1 MNTAI
6 LEQLV
11 QLRSKVADLLG
22 YSSHANYV
30 LEINMAKNA
39 SHVSDFLGMTA
50 FDPHP
55 PPPYFTCTRLQMLC
69 YLSGRPVLN
78 FGG

>member
-6 LEQLV
+6 LEELI
-11 QLRSKVADLLG
+11 QLRSKVAHLLG

-39 SHVSDFLGMTA
+39 SHVSDFLGMTS
-50 FDPHP
+50 FDPP
-55 PPPYFTCTRLQMLC
+55 LLT
-69 YLSGRPVLN
+69 SGAQVYKCCVI
-78 FGG
+78 